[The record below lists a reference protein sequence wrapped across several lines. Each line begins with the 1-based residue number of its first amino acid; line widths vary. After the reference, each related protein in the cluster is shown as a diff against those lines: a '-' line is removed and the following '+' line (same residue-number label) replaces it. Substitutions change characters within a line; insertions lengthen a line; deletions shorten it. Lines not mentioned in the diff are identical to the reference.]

1 MARTIGPPPR
11 RRTAILLVALVTLAM
26 AGAVFAASSAT
37 AQAWFDRPLAGT
49 RLSLGPIDITAHA
62 TSPGGVE
69 EVTFAVDGT
78 QVGSASFASSRLV
91 TATFTWQP
99 DREKGYLLTVRG
111 RSGQE
116 WGTPSSVFVI
126 VGPAS
131 QSPAPT
137 TGAGGASACQP
148 ANVVFGQDFSSGA
161 GTFETYDFDVVA
173 GMVRDGAYHLTFTG
187 SGDISMA
194 PARQRFGDACV
205 AVDVVDV
212 GPNASG
218 RYGVFCRLPEEGT
231 YYEFFI
237 DSTGRAGT
245 RVGSYLGGGSSQQP
259 VYRETDAVRTGLG
272 AVNRVRGECIGST
285 FTMWVNDQLVGS
297 FQEPTQAAGDV
308 GFFATSATDG
318 GTDVAFDN
326 FAVTAP

>member
-1 MARTIGPPPR
+1 MTGPIASRQR
-11 RRTAILLVALVTLAM
+11 RLAVISMALVTFVM
-26 AGAVFAASSAT
+26 AGAVIAASSTT
-37 AQAWFDRPLAGT
+37 AQAWFDQPLAAT
-49 RLSLGPIDITAHA
+49 RLSLGAIDITAHA

-69 EVTFAVDGT
+69 EVTLAVDGS
-78 QVGSASFASSRLV
+78 QVDSAAFAPTRLV
-91 TATFTWQP
+91 TATFRWQP
-99 DREKGYLLTVRG
+99 EREKGYLLTVRG
-111 RSGQE
+111 RSGQA

-126 VGPAS
+126 VGPAI
-131 QSPAPT
+131 QSPSPT
-137 TGAGGASACQP
+137 SGGSSACQP

-161 GTFETYDFDVVA
+161 GTFEAYDFGDVA
-173 GMVRDGAYHLTFTG
+173 GTVRDGAYHLTFTG

-194 PARQRFGDACV
+194 AAHQQIGDGCV

-218 RYGVFCRLPEEGT
+218 RFGVFCRLPEEGT

-259 VYRETDAVRTGLG
+259 VYHETDAVRTGLA
-272 AVNRVRGECIGST
+272 AVNRVRGECIGSR
-285 FTMWVNDQLVGS
+285 FTMWVNDQLVAS
-297 FQEPTQAAGDV
+297 FEEATQAAGDV

-326 FAVTAP
+326 FAVTEP